1 MTRGLAFER
10 VIESMAIGGNSPWI
24 SRRFPASKGP
34 IIGSEFYFQ
43 LLADVPK
50 KFSAPRNGFHY
61 LPVDV
66 MWARGHFNY
75 DYRSY
80 PSYFNYGLVYI
91 QVKDH
96 EMQIS
101 NFIKWFMASL
111 CSYPKALFGVATPSR
126 VIFYQLNDKR
136 MEYVVMHLDDLT
148 EWFESGANPEELKME
163 WMHDFKAE

>member
-34 IIGSEFYFQ
+34 IIGSELYFQ

-66 MWARGHFNY
+66 IWARGHFCY
-75 DYRSY
+75 DY
-80 PSYFNYGLVYI
+80 PSYPPCFHYGLVYI

-101 NFIKWFMASL
+101 NFIKWFMASF
-111 CSYPKALFGVATPSR
+111 CSYHEALFGVATPSR
-126 VIFYQLNDKR
+126 VIFYQLNDKK
-136 MEYVVMHLDDLT
+136 MDYFAIYLEDLM
-148 EWFESGANPEELKME
+148 EWFESGANPEALNME
-163 WMHDFKAE
+163 WIHDVKAQ